1 MVIADRFQR
10 VHIELVRSVTTLKL
24 VVPSGVKR
32 SFSVES
38 FVSPSFRFRSRGRL
52 LLSLLSSVCRDFTR
66 REMSRAFVN
75 GERVGA
81 NTHTLQVHS
90 HTHTHIHEGHLC
102 IKSGGKKE
110 RKKGGRGDVGETKKI
125 TTMLMTMI
133 NDDDELCYR

>member
-1 MVIADRFQR
+1 
-10 VHIELVRSVTTLKL
+10 
-24 VVPSGVKR
+24 
-32 SFSVES
+32 
-38 FVSPSFRFRSRGRL
+38 
-52 LLSLLSSVCRDFTR
+52 
-66 REMSRAFVN
+66 MSRAFVN